1 MTDIEE
7 YPCDNF
13 ELAFLRF
20 GHLVGFLRG
29 SFDACVI
36 CDEELALLLKEL
48 VAVFLARQQ
57 HLVGRLRHRLEEA
70 RQLLFLVLAAD
81 AQLSIGQTTCAHM
94 ST

>member
-1 MTDIEE
+1 MKKLDE
-7 YPCDNF
+7 YPHYQF
-13 ELAFLRF
+13 KLAFLRF
-20 GHLVGFLRG
+20 SHLVGFLRG

-36 CDEELALLLKEL
+36 CDEELALLLEEL

-81 AQLSIGQTTCAHM
+81 AQLSIGQTT
-94 ST
+94 